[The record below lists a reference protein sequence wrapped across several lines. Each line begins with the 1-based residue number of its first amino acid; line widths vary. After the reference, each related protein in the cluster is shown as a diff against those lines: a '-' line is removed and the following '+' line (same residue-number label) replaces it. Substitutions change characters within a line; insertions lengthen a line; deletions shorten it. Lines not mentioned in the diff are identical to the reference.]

1 METET
6 NIERCWLILIVCPCP
21 NCNYPSI
28 TMLLPGFEPSERFID
43 NVEGPIWSC
52 ERCHV
57 KHRIT
62 SQGCHRHVVPWSLK
76 KDFETYNQDK

>member
-43 NVEGPIWSC
+43 NEAANGLLKRVCRAPF
-52 ERCHV
+52 
-57 KHRIT
+57 
-62 SQGCHRHVVPWSLK
+62 VVPDSV
-76 KDFETYNQDK
+76 